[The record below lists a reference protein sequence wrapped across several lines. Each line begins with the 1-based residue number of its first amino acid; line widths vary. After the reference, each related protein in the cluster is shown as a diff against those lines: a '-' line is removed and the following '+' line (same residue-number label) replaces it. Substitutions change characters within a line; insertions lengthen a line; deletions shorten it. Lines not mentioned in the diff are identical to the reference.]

1 LISIIR
7 AAKKKNQK
15 GKKNF
20 LFRTSNQ
27 VEVSNDT
34 KIIWTETLNML
45 ILEKRKKGETLKKG
59 NQKKKSYV
67 NGMIH

>member
-1 LISIIR
+1 M
-7 AAKKKNQK
+7 
-15 GKKNF
+15 
-20 LFRTSNQ
+20 TSNQ